1 MGFNAK
7 NLSYE
12 SQEPSFLRKLKSE
25 YGGDVSGRHERP
37 LARPRKLKDE
47 ADDDGPTYVDE
58 GSHNTISKVEYEAML
73 NGDGNTVDD
82 GGAEII
88 SKTVDTSKIQPRSV
102 DESIGSGN
110 FKEQKV
116 AGIGS
121 SGKRRIAKVIG
132 EDEHLS
138 EMKGEGKA
146 SAVGKRAKKP
156 KKRIK
161 LSFEEVVADT

>member
-1 MGFNAK
+1 M
-7 NLSYE
+7 
-12 SQEPSFLRKLKSE
+12 
-25 YGGDVSGRHERP
+25 
-37 LARPRKLKDE
+37 
-47 ADDDGPTYVDE
+47 DE

-82 GGAEII
+82 GGAEIT
-88 SKTVDTSKIQPRSV
+88 SKTVDISKIQPRSV
-102 DESIGSGN
+102 DESIGGGN
-110 FKEQKV
+110 VKEQKV

-138 EMKGEGKA
+138 GTKGEGKA
-146 SAVGKRAKKP
+146 SVGGKRAKKP

-161 LSFEEVVADT
+161 LSFEEVAADT